1 MSSEQLTAQ
10 SACDLADQ
18 VRSGALGAAEV
29 TGAHLRRIEAVT
41 PGVNAIV
48 DFRPEQAMQQAMQID
63 ALPDEQRAALPL
75 IGLPTA
81 VQDLEPAAGFRW
93 TQGGPISPTG
103 RPPTLGP
110 SLAGSGC
117 SQSGP
122 RTLASSSR
130 WPRQCSPCCAGSR
143 AAQRDRY

>member
-48 DFRPEQAMQQAMQID
+48 DFRPEQAMQID

-93 TQGGPISPTG
+93 TQGGPISPTCSSVEEASP
-103 RPPTLGP
+103 RPVSYLAMLSPT
-110 SLAGSGC
+110 
-117 SQSGP
+117 P
-122 RTLASSSR
+122 R
-130 WPRQCSPCCAGSR
+130 
-143 AAQRDRY
+143 